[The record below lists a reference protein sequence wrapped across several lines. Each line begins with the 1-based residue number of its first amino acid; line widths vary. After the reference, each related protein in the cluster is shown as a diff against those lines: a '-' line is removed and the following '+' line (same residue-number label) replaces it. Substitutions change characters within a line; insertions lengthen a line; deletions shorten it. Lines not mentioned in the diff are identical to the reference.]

1 MQRLCE
7 LMDLKMKKEALWTA
21 ITVGLI
27 MLVGTLTVVL
37 GGASSL
43 LCLSSTA
50 ERWEFLMRQL
60 RR

>member
-1 MQRLCE
+1 
-7 LMDLKMKKEALWTA
+7 MDLKMKKEALWTA